1 MKDFDGKV
9 VALTGGVGGAK
20 LARGL
25 VECLAPE
32 QLLIVANTGDDFSHL
47 GLSISPDL
55 DSVMYALADL
65 NDPERGWGLAG
76 ESWQAMDALK
86 QLGGADWFRLGD
98 RDLATHLQRSVR
110 LSEGAPLSQVTGEL
124 CAALGLRH
132 ALVPMS
138 DDRVSTMVST
148 EQGELTFQ
156 EYFVREQCAPAVSG
170 FRFEGIE
177 SARPLPQLMEWLAAP
192 DLSAVVIC
200 PSNPFVSVDPIL
212 SLPGVRE
219 ALQNSSAPVVAV
231 SPIVGGMAIKGP
243 AAKMMQELNMP
254 ATAVAIAQWYGELL
268 DGLMIDS
275 VDRELAASIT
285 TATRV
290 LPTLMSDL
298 DSKVQLAREALDFA
312 RQLD

>member
-1 MKDFDGKV
+1 MMNFDGKV
-9 VALTGGVGGAK
+9 LALTGGVGGAK

-25 VECLAPE
+25 IECLAPE

-76 ESWQAMDALK
+76 ESWQTMDALK

-110 LSEGAPLSQVTGEL
+110 LSEGAPLSQVTKEL

-132 ALVPMS
+132 ALVPMT
-138 DDRVSTMVST
+138 DDGVSTMVST
-148 EQGELTFQ
+148 AQGELAFQ
-156 EYFVREQCAPAVSG
+156 EYFVREQCAPALSG

-177 SARPLPQLMEWLAAP
+177 SAKPLPQLMDWLAAP

-219 ALQNSSAPVVAV
+219 ALQSSSAPVVAV

-268 DGLMIDS
+268 DGLIIDS

-312 RQLD
+312 RHLD

>member
-1 MKDFDGKV
+1 MTDFDGKV

-32 QLLIVANTGDDFSHL
+32 QLLIVANTSDDFSHL

-110 LSEGAPLSQVTGEL
+110 LREGAPLSQVTKEL

-132 ALVPMS
+132 ALVPMT

-148 EQGELTFQ
+148 AQGELAFQ

-177 SARPLPQLMEWLAAP
+177 SAKPLPQLMEWLAAP

-219 ALQNSSAPVVAV
+219 ALQSSSAPVVAV

-254 ATAVAIAQWYGELL
+254 ATAEAIAQWYGKLL
-268 DGLMIDS
+268 DGLLIDS
-275 VDRELAASIT
+275 VDCELADSIAV
-285 TATRV
+285 ATRV

>member
-1 MKDFDGKV
+1 MNFDGKV
-9 VALTGGVGGAK
+9 LALTGGVGGAK

-25 VECLAPE
+25 IECLATE

-98 RDLATHLQRSVR
+98 RDLSTHLQRSVR

-124 CAALGLRH
+124 CTALGLRH
-132 ALVPMS
+132 ALVPMT

-148 EQGELTFQ
+148 AQGELTFQ
-156 EYFVREQCAPAVSG
+156 EYFVREQCVPAVSG
-170 FRFEGIE
+170 FRFDGIE
-177 SARPLPQLMEWLAAP
+177 SARPLPQLMEWLGAP
-192 DLSAVVIC
+192 DLSAVIIC

-219 ALQNSSAPVVAV
+219 ALQSSSAAVVAV

-254 ATAVAIAQWYGELL
+254 ATAVAIAEWYGELL
-268 DGLMIDS
+268 DGLIIDS

-298 DSKVQLAREALDFA
+298 GSKVQLAREALDFA
-312 RQLD
+312 RHLD

>member
-1 MKDFDGKV
+1 MTDFDGKV

-25 VECLAPE
+25 IECLAPE

-76 ESWQAMDALK
+76 ESWQAMDALT

-110 LSEGAPLSQVTGEL
+110 LSEGAPLSQVTKEL

-132 ALVPMS
+132 ALVPMT

-148 EQGELTFQ
+148 AQGELAFQ

-177 SARPLPQLMEWLAAP
+177 SAKPLPQLMEWLAAP
-192 DLSAVVIC
+192 DLSAIVIC

-212 SLPGVRE
+212 SMPGVRE
-219 ALQNSSAPVVAV
+219 ALQNSSAPVVAI

-254 ATAVAIAQWYGELL
+254 ATAVAIAQWYGQLL
-268 DGLMIDS
+268 DGLLIDS
-275 VDRELAASIT
+275 VDRELAGSIAV
-285 TATRV
+285 ATRV

>member
-1 MKDFDGKV
+1 MMNFDGKV
-9 VALTGGVGGAK
+9 LALTGGVGGAK

-25 VECLAPE
+25 IECLAPE

-124 CAALGLRH
+124 CTALGLRH
-132 ALVPMS
+132 ALVPMT

-148 EQGELTFQ
+148 AQGELTFQ

-170 FRFEGIE
+170 FRFDGIE
-177 SARPLPQLMEWLAAP
+177 SARPLPQLMDWLAAP
-192 DLSAVVIC
+192 DLSAVIIC

-219 ALQNSSAPVVAV
+219 ALQSSSAAVVAV

-268 DGLMIDS
+268 DGLIIDS

-312 RQLD
+312 RHLD

>member
-1 MKDFDGKV
+1 MMNFDGKV
-9 VALTGGVGGAK
+9 LALTGGVGGAK

-25 VECLAPE
+25 IECLAPE

-98 RDLATHLQRSVR
+98 RDLATHLQRSLR

-124 CAALGLRH
+124 CTALGLRH
-132 ALVPMS
+132 ALVPMT

-148 EQGELTFQ
+148 AQGELTFQ

-170 FRFEGIE
+170 FRFAGIE
-177 SARPLPQLMEWLAAP
+177 SARPLPQLMDWLAAP
-192 DLSAVVIC
+192 DLSAVIIC

-219 ALQNSSAPVVAV
+219 ALQSSSAAVVAV

-268 DGLMIDS
+268 DGLIIDS

-312 RQLD
+312 RHLD

>member
-1 MKDFDGKV
+1 MMNFDGKV
-9 VALTGGVGGAK
+9 LALTGGVGGAK

-25 VECLAPE
+25 IECLAPE

-124 CAALGLRH
+124 CTALGLRH
-132 ALVPMS
+132 ALVPMT

-148 EQGELTFQ
+148 AQGEQTFQ
-156 EYFVREQCAPAVSG
+156 EYFVREQCVPAVSG

-177 SARPLPQLMEWLAAP
+177 SARPLPQLMDWLAAP

-219 ALQNSSAPVVAV
+219 ALQSGSAPVVAI

-268 DGLMIDS
+268 DGLIIDS

>member
-1 MKDFDGKV
+1 MMNFDGKV
-9 VALTGGVGGAK
+9 LALTGGVGGAK

-25 VECLAPE
+25 IECLATE

-98 RDLATHLQRSVR
+98 RDLSTHLQRSVR

-124 CAALGLRH
+124 CTALGLRH
-132 ALVPMS
+132 ALVPMT

-148 EQGELTFQ
+148 AQGELTFQ
-156 EYFVREQCAPAVSG
+156 EYFVREQCVPAVSG
-170 FRFEGIE
+170 FRFDGIE
-177 SARPLPQLMEWLAAP
+177 SARPLPQLMEWLGAP
-192 DLSAVVIC
+192 DLSAVIIC

-219 ALQNSSAPVVAV
+219 ALQSSSAAVVAV

-254 ATAVAIAQWYGELL
+254 ATAVAIAEWYGELL
-268 DGLMIDS
+268 DGLIIDS

-298 DSKVQLAREALDFA
+298 GSKVQLAREALDFA
-312 RQLD
+312 RHLD

>member
-1 MKDFDGKV
+1 MADFDGKV

-47 GLSISPDL
+47 SLSISPDL

-148 EQGELTFQ
+148 EQGVLTFQ

-192 DLSAVVIC
+192 DLSGVVIC

-219 ALQNSSAPVVAV
+219 ALQSSSAPVVAI

-275 VDRELAASIT
+275 VDCELAASIT